1 MADDFD
7 WEVEAI
13 LAPCSVRMRAHKGY
27 FRGGLLLPGVFQ
39 KKPPTALGLSVD
51 WSKYSSPAESI
62 SRARNPLENKIIQ
75 LSVECIRQIRAGTDY
90 LEVKHTPTEDFSNRA
105 HADVLGLPDA
115 RLELTEIR
123 VRLHEIHEVIDVDGD
138 LNPIP

>member
-7 WEVEAI
+7 WEVEPI
-13 LAPCSVRMRAHKGY
+13 LDPCSVRMRAHKGY

-39 KKPPTALGLSVD
+39 RKPPTASGLSVD
-51 WSKYSSPAESI
+51 WSKYSSPAESL
-62 SRARNPLENKIIQ
+62 SRARNPHENKIIQ
-75 LSVECIRQIRAGTDY
+75 LSVESIRQIRAGSDC
-90 LEVKHTPTEDFSNRA
+90 LEVKHTPNEGLSNRA
-105 HADVLGLPDA
+105 HSDVLGLPDA